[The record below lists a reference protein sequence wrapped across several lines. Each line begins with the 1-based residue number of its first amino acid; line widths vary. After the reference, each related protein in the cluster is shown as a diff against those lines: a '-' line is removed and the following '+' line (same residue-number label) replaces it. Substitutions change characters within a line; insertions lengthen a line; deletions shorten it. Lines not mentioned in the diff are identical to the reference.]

1 MAADEVSCD
10 VYTANVTSLVRQV
23 ELALLAKARD
33 GNASS
38 SSSSSSP
45 HGVSRLVTE
54 VLSPAVCLFGVI
66 GNALNLVVLTR
77 RRLQHSMD
85 GLERSVRFGLV
96 ALAVSDAVFC
106 FIYLLAT
113 FLLPPRAKYEPHE
126 NRAALYFGI
135 YHEVIANS
143 KLYVSNVSLNQHNG
157 LTNIVIV
164 IDGLG
169 L

>member
-1 MAADEVSCD
+1 MAADDVSCD

-33 GNASS
+33 GNTSL

-85 GLERSVRFGLV
+85 GLERSVKPWNAPSGSDWSPWPCPMPSSASSTCWPRFCCRPEPSTSRTRT
-96 ALAVSDAVFC
+96 AQPSTLAS
-106 FIYLLAT
+106 T
-113 FLLPPRAKYEPHE
+113 TR
-126 NRAALYFGI
+126 
-135 YHEVIANS
+135 
-143 KLYVSNVSLNQHNG
+143 
-157 LTNIVIV
+157 
-164 IDGLG
+164 
-169 L
+169 